1 LYGMLNKSPYKN
13 DSIIV
18 DFEGMEKMESEIVK
32 QETLYRII
40 RRSGN
45 VMYLRPLVEEFD
57 DGNGIKPKPLVG
69 PILSF
74 FKPHD
79 PEKAEKMDEDQRN
92 LILREALL
100 ETKKEEISFAT
111 FLFRLRNKGVH
122 LTKPKRKIER
132 LLSEEMGFFLPRNH
146 GHGLWIEWPLD

>member
-1 LYGMLNKSPYKN
+1 
-13 DSIIV
+13 
-18 DFEGMEKMESEIVK
+18 MEEC
-32 QETLYRII
+32 
-40 RRSGN
+40 
-45 VMYLRPLVEEFD
+45 D
-57 DGNGIKPKPLVG
+57 DGNGTKPKPLVR
-69 PILSF
+69 PILSL

-111 FLFRLRNKGVH
+111 FLFRLRNKCVH